1 MTASPAPLTNW
12 IGRTETRHDTASAW
26 PVAALTATFGRDD
39 PPPRAGDAV
48 PPGWHWLYFL
58 DIAPAG
64 ELGEDGHP
72 HRGGFLPPVALPRR
86 MWAGGRIEFLAP
98 LRVAD
103 AVRRVSTIRNVESK
117 SGKSGNLV
125 FVTVEHQVFANDVL
139 AVREEHDIVYRDAPK
154 PGAAPPPP
162 APVAQ
167 DAAAPAWRRELTP
180 DPVLLFRFSALTFNG
195 HRIHYDIDYCRDVE
209 GYPGLI
215 VHGPLQTLLLLDL
228 CRRQAPR
235 PVRKLEYRA
244 QRPVF
249 HGKPLS
255 VNGTPSPDGAR
266 AELWTAD
273 AAGQK
278 TMTGVATF

>member
-1 MTASPAPLTNW
+1 MTASPAPLTDW
-12 IGRTETRHDTASAW
+12 IGRTETRLDTAGAW

-39 PPPRAGDAV
+39 PPPRAGDPV

-98 LRVAD
+98 LRIGD
-103 AVRRVSTIRNVESK
+103 AVRRVSTIRNVEAK
-117 SGKSGNLV
+117 SGKSGDLV
-125 FVTVEHQVFANDVL
+125 FVTVEHQIFGNDTL

-154 PGAAPPPP
+154 PGAPP
-162 APVAQ
+162 AKT
-167 DAAAPAWRRELTP
+167 AAPAPAAPKAAWHRELTP

-195 HRIHYDIDYCRDVE
+195 HRIHYDLDYCRDVE

-228 CRRQAPR
+228 CRRQSAR
-235 PVRKLEYRA
+235 PVRRLEYRA

-249 HGKPLS
+249 HGTPLS
-255 VNGTPSPDGAR
+255 VNGTPSADA
-266 AELWTAD
+266 ASADLWTAD
-273 AAGQK
+273 ATGQK
-278 TMTGVATF
+278 AMTGTAAF